1 MDNQI
6 ALENYA
12 IELNFTKSLTCRL
25 IKLNELDRD
34 KSRWSFSI
42 GRRLRHSDNF
52 TMPRLLSSM
61 RALQLECEC
70 NVFESFSFTNSPAFC
85 VLLFSLW
92 CSNTRNHIH
101 CLITS
106 RTDCFSLIPVVQHT
120 YNENLIKHRTHEK
133 PLSRYTHFNSYIVTK
148 FSFLRSCAPTRYH
161 LHFVNTFL
169 SLHIPALNRNLQK
182 IIMICIHLDNLED
195 IFIDTSWLTI
205 NDYENIKIVII

>member
-1 MDNQI
+1 MDNQT
-6 ALENYA
+6 ALENYT

-61 RALQLECEC
+61 RVLQLECEC
-70 NVFESFSFTNSPAFC
+70 NVFESFSFTNSPVFF

-169 SLHIPALNRNLQK
+169 SLHVPALGIYKELSWFVYTYTIWK
-182 IIMICIHLDNLED
+182 IFSL
-195 IFIDTSWLTI
+195 IFHDWA
-205 NDYENIKIVII
+205 

>member
-1 MDNQI
+1 
-6 ALENYA
+6 
-12 IELNFTKSLTCRL
+12 
-25 IKLNELDRD
+25 
-34 KSRWSFSI
+34 
-42 GRRLRHSDNF
+42 
-52 TMPRLLSSM
+52 MPRLLSSM

-148 FSFLRSCAPTRYH
+148 FSFLRSCAPTRYR

-169 SLHIPALNRNLQK
+169 SLQSPVPALNRNLQK
-182 IIMICIHLDNLED
+182 IIYIYIQLGRYFPWYLMIEHKWLRKCKNCDYIILKCN
-195 IFIDTSWLTI
+195 SW
-205 NDYENIKIVII
+205 